1 MSKENKEQ
9 TYRCKATLVEESAAT
24 FDVKASSWDE
34 AYERAFEL
42 LHGGEGDIPWKP
54 QDDDIHFDICESHL
68 EEEKA
73 KGEEV

>member
-1 MSKENKEQ
+1 MLKPQAGMKPTSVPLN
-9 TYRCKATLVEESAAT
+9 C
-24 FDVKASSWDE
+24 
-34 AYERAFEL
+34 
-42 LHGGEGDIPWKP
+42 WKP